1 MKHLAS
7 QHLYAYWNTLR
18 AGRAAPERSDIDP
31 ARIRSVLAD
40 TLMVEIEQGASSA
53 APRACTIRLSGTR
66 VNALFAGEIKGRSLA
81 SLWRMEDRRE
91 LVTLVKAVL
100 DDSRPM
106 VAGMVAAPLGSAPL
120 PVELLL
126 LPLRHQGKTHA
137 RMLGVLSSTSAPAWL
152 GLVPVAPLTLVSH
165 RMIEPAAP
173 ERPVP
178 PRNEGAVSRA
188 LGTKRG
194 NFIIYEGGRRD
205 AAEPEASK
213 VRRS

>member
-31 ARIRSVLAD
+31 AKIRGVLAD
-40 TLMVEIEQGASSA
+40 TLMVEIEQGASGA
-53 APRACTIRLSGTR
+53 QPACTVRLSGTR

-91 LVTLVKAVL
+91 LMALVKAVL

-106 VAGMVAAPLGSAPL
+106 VAGMVAAPPGSEPL
-120 PVELLL
+120 PLELLL

-137 RMLGVLSSTSAPAWL
+137 RMLGVLSSISVPAWL

-173 ERPVP
+173 GRPVQQ
-178 PRNEGAVSRA
+178 RNEVPVSRA

-205 AAEPEASK
+205 VAEPEASK